1 MNIAALLAGLFSGI
15 IGAMGMGGGAVLIIY
30 LTLFTDTKQ
39 LTAQGI
45 NLLFFI
51 PIAITAVTV
60 YAIKKQIRWKKVLF
74 IALFGTVGTFLGLM
88 LADKLGG
95 DFTAK
100 LFGGFLVIIGIREIF
115 RRKTKTVAQKKK

>member
-1 MNIAALLAGLFSGI
+1 MNITALLAGLLSGI

-51 PIAITAVTV
+51 PIALTAVII
-60 YAIKKQIRWKKVLF
+60 YAFKKQIKWKTVLF
-74 IALFGTVGTFLGLM
+74 LSLFGVIGTFLGIL

-100 LFGGFLVIIGIREIF
+100 LFGGLLIIIGIREIF
-115 RRKTKTVAQKKK
+115 QKQRKTVAEKKN

>member
-1 MNIAALLAGLFSGI
+1 
-15 IGAMGMGGGAVLIIY
+15 
-30 LTLFTDTKQ
+30 
-39 LTAQGI
+39 
-45 NLLFFI
+45 

-74 IALFGTVGTFLGLM
+74 IALFGTVGTFFGLM

-100 LFGGFLVIIGIREIF
+100 LFGGFLVIIRIREIF

>member
-1 MNIAALLAGLFSGI
+1 
-15 IGAMGMGGGAVLIIY
+15 VLIIY

-100 LFGGFLVIIGIREIF
+100 LFGGFLIIIGIREIF